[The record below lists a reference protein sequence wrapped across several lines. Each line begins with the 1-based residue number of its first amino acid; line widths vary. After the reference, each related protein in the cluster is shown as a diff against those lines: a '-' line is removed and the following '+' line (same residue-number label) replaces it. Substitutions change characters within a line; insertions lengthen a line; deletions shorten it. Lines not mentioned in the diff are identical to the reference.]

1 MEIRDDDL
9 CTVLARSD
17 DDDIAR
23 ELAFSE
29 PLANL
34 EPEPGP
40 AEEKQRV
47 LELRTESSRLS
58 AIIDLLARGLQAL
71 AQIEQI
77 RERAQ
82 TNGKVPH
89 GE

>member
-1 MEIRDDDL
+1 M
-9 CTVLARSD
+9 ARVD
-17 DDDIAR
+17 
-23 ELAFSE
+23 F
-29 PLANL
+29 
-34 EPEPGP
+34 P

-71 AQIEQI
+71 AQIELI